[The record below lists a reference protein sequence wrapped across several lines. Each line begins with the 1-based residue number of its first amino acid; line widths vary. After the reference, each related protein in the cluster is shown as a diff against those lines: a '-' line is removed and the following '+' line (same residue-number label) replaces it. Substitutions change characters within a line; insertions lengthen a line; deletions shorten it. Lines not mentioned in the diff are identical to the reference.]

1 MGPLLAAHPVD
12 FLPFAHVSHLLHE
25 RITFDKARRVP
36 PIILGRPVSTSSG
49 VGMAPPDG
57 GQFSVV
63 AAANAVLSPSPG
75 GSSQSGSRRRPTS
88 TICYRC
94 WQPGHLSH
102 DCMGARVAGCRACRT
117 AQHTAATCPLGG
129 GASSSLPSLPP
140 AAVPAV
146 VPPPALPSALPIAL
160 APPAPPSRRTFA
172 GRPADGI
179 GAAAVGPFSDL
190 TVTFATESHDS
201 NPSLSNYFS
210 SSVTSA
216 P

>member
-1 MGPLLAAHPVD
+1 MIFYRLLMCLICSTSVSPSIKLAECRLLFWGGQCLPLRAWAWHLQMVDNFPLLLRRTQCCR
-12 FLPFAHVSHLLHE
+12 LPPAVLRNLAPGGV
-25 RITFDKARRVP
+25 TRRLSV
-36 PIILGRPVSTSSG
+36 TG
-49 VGMAPPDG
+49 VGNPVIYHMTA
-57 GQFSVV
+57 
-63 AAANAVLSPSPG
+63 
-75 GSSQSGSRRRPTS
+75 SS
-88 TICYRC
+88 
-94 WQPGHLSH
+94 
-102 DCMGARVAGCRACRT
+102 GARVAVCRACRT

-129 GASSSLPSLPP
+129 GASSQLPSLPP